1 MVEQS
6 YLGAPMNWVKAK
18 EVPLQV
24 YDDERSNRY
33 QLRVSD
39 VDNEIKLQ
47 NFGALTRHH
56 LDDFKD
62 LPSRPESLENEI
74 DHAADRTQE
83 LDLNSDRSAYVAPKY
98 WLKRDDQFLAERPLT

>member
-18 EVPLQV
+18 EVPLQAW
-24 YDDERSNRY
+24 DDERSNRY

-39 VDNEIKLQ
+39 VNNEIKLQ

-62 LPSRPESLENEI
+62 LPSRPESLENES
-74 DHAADRTQE
+74 DHAPDQG

-98 WLKRDDQFLAERPLT
+98 WLKRDDQFLAERPFT